1 MKSFFSGVF
10 VGALLYMV
18 LDMHV
23 PADAFEVTSIATAS
37 AQLLQEPSDWG
48 GEVGDN
54 NDDENY
60 TLPPPPPGPNSH
72 LLGDVR
78 AVVMAEDPDDRPD
91 DEYNLPLASATTTP
105 PPPQP
110 PTMNRPGAN
119 PPPAQFHSQPI

>member
-10 VGALLYMV
+10 VGILLYMV
-18 LDMHV
+18 LDMHA

-37 AQLLQEPSDWG
+37 AQLLQEAPDWG
-48 GEVGDN
+48 EEGDN
-54 NDDENY
+54 NDA
-60 TLPPPPPGPNSH
+60 PPGPNSH

-91 DEYNLPLASATTTP
+91 EEYNPPLASAATTTP
-105 PPPQP
+105 PPLPLA
-110 PTMNRPGAN
+110 TNRPGAN

>member
-18 LDMHV
+18 LDMHA

-37 AQLLQEPSDWG
+37 AQLLQDPPDWG
-48 GEVGDN
+48 EEGDN

-91 DEYNLPLASATTTP
+91 DEYNLRPAAATTTP
-105 PPPQP
+105 PPLPLA
-110 PTMNRPGAN
+110 MNRPGAN